1 MLHCGTIDFAPC
13 GDKIMRTGLAALM
26 ALALL
31 AGVLGAAAPAMAQQP
46 PQAIPVVVAKP
57 IAKRFANWDEYSGR
71 FEAVNTAE
79 VRARVSGFIEKIHF
93 KDGQLV
99 KEGDLLFSLDR
110 RAYEI
115 AVESAKADVA
125 RVEAQLEFNAADVER
140 AEPLAKSKTISDQSF
155 DQRKANLS
163 VARAQLQAAQA
174 ALKTAELNLEW
185 TEVRA
190 PISGR
195 ISDRKLDVGNLV
207 AGGAAAS
214 TSLLST
220 IVSLDPIHFLFD
232 VSEADF
238 LRYARLFMSGA
249 RGPSRDLSNPVR
261 IKLADEDKFG
271 HEGRMDFVDNQ
282 LNARSGTLRGRAVV
296 DNKGDLLAPGLFGR
310 LQLFAGEVDGLLIPD
325 NAVVSDQARKIVFL
339 VGDDNVVKP
348 APVTLG
354 AIVDG
359 LRVVKS
365 GLRGEDQIIV
375 DGLANPGVRPGAKV
389 APKPG
394 EIKAAAQ

>member
-1 MLHCGTIDFAPC
+1 
-13 GDKIMRTGLAALM
+13 MRARHSALM
-26 ALALL
+26 PLALWM
-31 AGVLGAAAPAMAQQP
+31 AASAAMPAAAQQP
-46 PQAIPVVVAKP
+46 PQAIPVTVAKP
-57 IAKRFANWDEYSGR
+57 IAKRITTWDEYSGR

-99 KEGDLLFSLDR
+99 KEGDLLFSLDK

-115 AVESAKADVA
+115 VVESAKADVA
-125 RVEAQLEFNAADVER
+125 RTEAQLEFNAADVER
-140 AEPLAKSKTISDQSF
+140 AEPLAKSRTISDQSF

-163 VARAQLQAAQA
+163 IARAQLQSAQA
-174 ALKTAELNLEW
+174 AQKTAELNLEW

-195 ISDRKLDVGNLV
+195 ISDRKVDVGNLV
-207 AGGAAAS
+207 AGGQAAS
-214 TSLLST
+214 TTLLST
-220 IVSLDPIHFLFD
+220 IVSLDPIHFVFD

-238 LRYARLFMSGA
+238 LRYARLYMSGE
-249 RGPSRDLSNPVR
+249 RGSSRDVSNPVR

-296 DNKGDLLAPGLFGR
+296 ENKGDFLQPGLFGR
-310 LQLFAGEVDGLLIPD
+310 LQLFGGEVDALLIPD
-325 NAVVSDQARKIVFL
+325 NAVVSDQTSKIVFL
-339 VGDDNVVKP
+339 VGEDNIVKP
-348 APVTLG
+348 APVVLG
-354 AIVDG
+354 PIVDG

-365 GLRGEDQIIV
+365 GLRPDDQLIV
-375 DGLANPGVRPGAKV
+375 DGIANPAVRPKAKV

-394 EIKAAAQ
+394 EIKAAATQ

>member
-1 MLHCGTIDFAPC
+1 
-13 GDKIMRTGLAALM
+13 MRTRLAALM
-26 ALALL
+26 ALGLL
-31 AGVLGAAAPAMAQQP
+31 AGALYAAVPAMAQQP

-57 IAKRFANWDEYSGR
+57 LAKRFANWDEYSGR

-99 KEGDLLFSLDR
+99 KEGDLLFTLDR

-249 RGPSRDLSNPVR
+249 RGPSRDISNPVR

-325 NAVVSDQARKIVFL
+325 NAVVSDQARKIVFM